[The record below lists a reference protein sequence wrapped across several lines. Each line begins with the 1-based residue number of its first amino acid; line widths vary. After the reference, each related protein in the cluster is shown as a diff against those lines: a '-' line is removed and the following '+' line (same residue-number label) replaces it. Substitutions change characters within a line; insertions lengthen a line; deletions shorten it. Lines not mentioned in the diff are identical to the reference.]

1 MRWLSPDGQEWDSKF
16 EWQVYESLHKSGQ
29 TTIRRT
35 GKAYAAGQSDTFVYT
50 MPVRDATC
58 NACQSTEVSKR
69 RQYTPDLCAPDAH
82 HGDDRSYS
90 HSGFYIEIKGYLRAE
105 QRSLLRAFCKA
116 RPDIDLRFI
125 LQRDFKVGTGTAVS
139 WITKYLKRPVTVWRG
154 RLPDEWLRSV

>member
-16 EWQVYESLHKSGQ
+16 EWQVYESLHKSGSGVQ
-29 TTIRRT
+29 RAAK
-35 GKAYAAGQSDTFVYT
+35 GKPGESDTFVYT

-58 NACQSTEVSKR
+58 DACQSTEVSKR
-69 RQYTPDLCAPDAH
+69 RQYSPDLRFAHAH

-90 HSGFYIEIKGYLRAE
+90 HSGFYIEVKGYLRAE

-125 LQRDFKVGTGTAVS
+125 LQRDFKIGAGTAVS
-139 WITKYLKRPVTVWRG
+139 WITRYLKRPVTVWRG